1 MNPQRD
7 CKEFKVETRTI
18 TEVQSEPI
26 YPTGRCGPVLAR
38 IPVVFPSQKC
48 I

>member
-26 YPTGRCGPVLAR
+26 TP
-38 IPVVFPSQKC
+38 PVVVVLCLQEFLLLFPSQKC